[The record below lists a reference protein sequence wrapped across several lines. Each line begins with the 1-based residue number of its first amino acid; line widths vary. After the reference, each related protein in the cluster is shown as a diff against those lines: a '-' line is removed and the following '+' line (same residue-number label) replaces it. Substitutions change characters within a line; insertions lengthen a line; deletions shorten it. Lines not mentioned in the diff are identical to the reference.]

1 MPVVFEQMAPKK
13 NLPAREE
20 TRTARHLNK
29 YQDKNP
35 GIFSKEDSMQKW
47 YQSQG
52 TQNSRAQTLRS
63 LVVGAGVVALLGIA
77 TSSVYAGSGS
87 STYGIERAT
96 YNQPT
101 NSTFDEPADS
111 WNHTGTARYR
121 HQGTGFGVSGITSYQ
136 WFGNTLYGSDG
147 TSCRTFGRTTYCD

>member
-1 MPVVFEQMAPKK
+1 
-13 NLPAREE
+13 
-20 TRTARHLNK
+20 
-29 YQDKNP
+29 
-35 GIFSKEDSMQKW
+35 MQKQN
-47 YQSQG
+47 QSQG
-52 TQNSRAQTLRS
+52 TQTSRAQTLRN

-87 STYGIERAT
+87 STYSIERAT

-121 HQGTGFGVSGITSYQ
+121 NQGTGFGVSGITTTWRQY
-136 WFGNTLYGSDG
+136 GNTLYGSNG
-147 TSCRTFGRTTYCD
+147 TTCRSYGNTTYCN